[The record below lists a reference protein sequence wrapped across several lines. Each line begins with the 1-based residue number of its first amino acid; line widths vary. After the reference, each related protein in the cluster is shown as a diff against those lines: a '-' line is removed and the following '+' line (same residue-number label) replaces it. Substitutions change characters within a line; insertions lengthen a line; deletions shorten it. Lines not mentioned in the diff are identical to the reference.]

1 MRTSTFAA
9 LLLGLWI
16 AGCGGAREVVST
28 YDAETNQTTY
38 ETKSYAVSGTE
49 LGSGLADSGV
59 KSITLQAIARCEG
72 AGCTPQ
78 NVRLAFSTKGNA
90 RLNVTGAG
98 GQLVAD
104 GERVMWTSEE
114 AGGQPSRGGGRIY
127 EVQGIFATV
136 DVRLSKFK
144 QIAAASK
151 VEGAVGGKA
160 LDFDR
165 DVRSGFRK
173 LLRKATGDRPR

>member
-1 MRTSTFAA
+1 MRTLTFTAV
-9 LLLGLWI
+9 LFGLWI
-16 AGCGGAREVVST
+16 AGCGETREVVST

-38 ETKSYAVSGTE
+38 ETKSYTVSGTE
-49 LGSGLADSGV
+49 LGSGLTDSGA

-78 NVRLAFSTKGNA
+78 DVRLAFSTKGNA

-98 GQLVAD
+98 GELVAD
-104 GERVMWTSEE
+104 GRRIAWTSDE
-114 AGGQPSRGGGRIY
+114 AGGQPSRGGGRVY

-136 DVRLSKFK
+136 DISLPELE
-144 QIAAASK
+144 QIAAASR

-160 LDFDR
+160 LDFDK
-165 DVRSGFRK
+165 DVQLGFQK
-173 LLRKATGDRPR
+173 LLQEIRGDQPQ